1 MTMKVK
7 RLIEQLKE
15 IPEDTE
21 VWLSS
26 DAEGNNFNSLSESD
40 LYKVWFM
47 DDYEFEFTVED
58 ELNSY
63 PEDGLKDI
71 VVLWP

>member
-1 MTMKVK
+1 MKVK